1 LALGSLSE
9 SITAFFFTLI
19 LGIIFIVLQ
28 MFEYYASSFNL
39 SDSIYSSTFFLL
51 TGLHGMHVFVGVSFI
66 IFCFIRLLKNHFTMT
81 HYLGFIFA
89 I

>member
-1 LALGSLSE
+1 
-9 SITAFFFTLI
+9 
-19 LGIIFIVLQ
+19 

-51 TGLHGMHVFVGVSFI
+51 TGLHGMHVFVGASFI